1 MHAEKQIVLKNKLG
15 LHARPS
21 ASLVKLASTFQSDI
35 WLEANERT
43 ANAKSI
49 MSVMVLAAQHGTPL
63 TFRAEG
69 PDAQAAVE
77 ALTQLADKQFSEEDF
92 L

>member
-1 MHAEKQIVLKNKLG
+1 MQAEATIILKNKLG

-21 ASLVKLASTFQSDI
+21 ASLVKLASTFTSEV
-35 WLEANERT
+35 WLEANDKT

-49 MSVMVLAAQHGTPL
+49 MSVMVLAAQSGTPL

-69 PDAQAAVE
+69 PDATEAVQAMI
-77 ALTQLADKQFSEEDF
+77 ALVDKQFSEEDCF
-92 L
+92 